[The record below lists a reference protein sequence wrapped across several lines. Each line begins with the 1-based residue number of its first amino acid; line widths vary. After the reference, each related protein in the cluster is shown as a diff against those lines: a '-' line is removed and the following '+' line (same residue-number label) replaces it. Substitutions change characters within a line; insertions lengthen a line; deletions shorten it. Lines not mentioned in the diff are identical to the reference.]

1 MLAEPCGLTYRQM
14 QVLSDEELITHAQ
27 AGHHDALAVIVSR
40 YQRLVWGVAAKI
52 VHDPGE
58 AEDVVQIVFV
68 DLFQKMAL
76 FDPSRGT
83 LKVWLL
89 QFAYSRSI
97 NRRYHLQR
105 RQFYNQAELEEV
117 DIAQSATSG
126 GATLGMARGE
136 IVRLAREV
144 LETLSES
151 QRKAIELVH
160 TEGLTFDEMAQR
172 TGQTLDAAK
181 HQYYRGMARLRECI
195 RATPIEQEGRNELR
209 SKNTWEVAHA
219 RAQSV

>member
-1 MLAEPCGLTYRQM
+1 M
-14 QVLSDEELITHAQ
+14 QSLSDEELMAHAQ
-27 AGHHDALAVIVSR
+27 AGHHDALAVIVAR
-40 YQRLVWGVAAKI
+40 YQRLIWGVAAKI

-68 DLFQKMAL
+68 DLFKKMAL

-105 RQFYNQAELEEV
+105 RQFYNQAELEEI

-126 GATLGMARGE
+126 GATLGLSRGE
-136 IVRLAREV
+136 TLRLASEV
-144 LETLSES
+144 MATLPEP
-151 QRKAIELVH
+151 QKTAIELIH
-160 TEGLTFDEMAQR
+160 IEGLTFVEMAAR
-172 TGQTLDAAK
+172 TGQTIDAAK
-181 HQYYRGMARLRECI
+181 HQYYRGMAKLRECI
-195 RATPIEQEGRNELR
+195 TAAPPEKKGTNER
-209 SKNTWEVAHA
+209 KNPWEVAHA
-219 RAQSV
+219 RAQSI